1 MRNCYIFSSY
11 IFNSSRH
18 FFTFVLLF
26 QSYNSWVVNVYI
38 VLSQG
43 LALFSQRCNFQKR
56 FNSFLF
62 FFVYTTKSP
71 PCSENGNKSV
81 QLLWIINTVVQ
92 KRRMMLHNMF
102 TSFSPAASASVF
114 IFKAL
119 CFSYRLR
126 VLICMEKLD
135 SSEEW
140 MLFYN
145 RVCIQGFSSRFE
157 VECMYETTDSS
168 TSHAYFWGWL

>member
-1 MRNCYIFSSY
+1 
-11 IFNSSRH
+11 
-18 FFTFVLLF
+18 
-26 QSYNSWVVNVYI
+26 
-38 VLSQG
+38 
-43 LALFSQRCNFQKR
+43 
-56 FNSFLF
+56 
-62 FFVYTTKSP
+62 
-71 PCSENGNKSV
+71 
-81 QLLWIINTVVQ
+81 
-92 KRRMMLHNMF
+92 MLHNMF

-126 VLICMEKLD
+126 VLICMEKLER
-135 SSEEW
+135 SEEW

-168 TSHAYFWGWL
+168 TSHAYFWGWLLRIGTKGQAKSNYYSLLLKIMDYSCSRLVELWVQSGSLSPRKLPTKISLNSQEIICPSTRPSPYPLSHFSRSNQAAH